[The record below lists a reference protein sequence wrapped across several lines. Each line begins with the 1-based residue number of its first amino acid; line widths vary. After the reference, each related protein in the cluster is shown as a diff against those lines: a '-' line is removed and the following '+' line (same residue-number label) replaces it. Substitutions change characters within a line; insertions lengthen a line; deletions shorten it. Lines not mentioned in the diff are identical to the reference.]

1 MSAMTATDA
10 RRTLPEL
17 LDRVSRGERVS
28 ITRHGR
34 VVAVLVSPDV
44 LAQRPAA
51 IKHAE
56 QLAERLQT
64 ARTSPLPEPSI
75 DSARADELVAAI
87 EADRTGR

>member
-1 MSAMTATDA
+1 MT
-10 RRTLPEL
+10 R
-17 LDRVSRGERVS
+17 
-28 ITRHGR
+28 
-34 VVAVLVSPDV
+34 
-44 LAQRPAA
+44 AA